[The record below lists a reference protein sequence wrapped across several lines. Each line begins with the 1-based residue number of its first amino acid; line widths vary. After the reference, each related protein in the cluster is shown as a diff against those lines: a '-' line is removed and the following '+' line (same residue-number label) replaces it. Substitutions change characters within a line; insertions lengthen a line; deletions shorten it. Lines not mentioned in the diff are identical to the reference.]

1 MASKINSIDIQM
13 AQMANVDPDTFD
25 LESGVRNG
33 KEVRPVKYFGK
44 NAGHG
49 TYMAGSIDGQLVTDS
64 TGRPIP
70 YKAI

>member
-1 MASKINSIDIQM
+1 M
-13 AQMANVDPDTFD
+13 AQRKTRTPATTKTVK
-25 LESGVRNG
+25 RNSYRMLND
-33 KEVRPVKYFGK
+33 KEVRPVKYSGK

-70 YKAI
+70 YKSI

>member
-1 MASKINSIDIQM
+1 MARKNPSRPAGRAVKANSYR
-13 AQMANVDPDTFD
+13 
-25 LESGVRNG
+25 VRNG

-44 NAGHG
+44 NSGHG
-49 TYMAGSIDGQLVTDS
+49 TYMAGSIDGLLVTDS

>member
-1 MASKINSIDIQM
+1 MARKKPSRPVGRSVKKNSYR
-13 AQMANVDPDTFD
+13 
-25 LESGVRNG
+25 VRNC

-44 NAGHG
+44 NSGHG

>member
-1 MASKINSIDIQM
+1 MARKKPSRPAGRAVKSNSYR
-13 AQMANVDPDTFD
+13 
-25 LESGVRNG
+25 VRNG

-44 NAGHG
+44 NAGYG

>member
-1 MASKINSIDIQM
+1 MARKKPSRPAGRSVKKNSYR
-13 AQMANVDPDTFD
+13 
-25 LESGVRNG
+25 GRNG

-44 NAGHG
+44 NSGHG

>member
-1 MASKINSIDIQM
+1 MARKKPSRSVGRSVKKNSYR
-13 AQMANVDPDTFD
+13 
-25 LESGVRNG
+25 GRNG

-70 YKAI
+70 YKSL